1 MMSDKSLK
9 ELGKAADIL
18 TKLIRSRRTGFDK
31 VTKAK
36 IEVARDILNHILAE
50 KVMKNSKEAKT

>member
-1 MMSDKSLK
+1 MKPDKSLK

-18 TKLIRSRRTGFDK
+18 TTLIHSRKTGFDK

-36 IEVARDILNHILAE
+36 IEVARDILNRILAE
-50 KVMKNSKEAKT
+50 KLNERGDQK